1 MNNQDRNESR
11 VPLVSLPDSYLA
23 WVDGVQK
30 IPDIADINL
39 SVDLTHSERLKI
51 DDIRN
56 NISKEDFT
64 YGDFKQLGSSS
75 LGFVTDDIR
84 RKLWPKILRLTDDEL
99 NYVGE
104 ELNDIHTHIPDEV
117 YQQILKDV
125 ARSGSHLP
133 TNATDTEMANFHNDL
148 TRIICWVL
156 HRHPNMNYYQ
166 GYNDVA
172 ATILIVMGLKPG
184 LHVLEKISTE
194 FLERFME
201 QTMEKVN
208 QELFFI
214 FALLERVHPSLL
226 EHLENVELFPH
237 FALAEYTTWYAHKY
251 SENRSL
257 LHRLFDFFLSSPL
270 LMPLYL
276 STIIV
281 AHRANEIFNT
291 TPDMGHTHKVLCT
304 LPSTLPFEDLLTNAK
319 TLYHDYPPESIVKD
333 VHDYDRKRRC
343 KEQEWKLKA
352 EASRKYS
359 EKQRQLKVS
368 LPKSRLPYHFKS
380 YRTITVVTI
389 LAIGLYAFLK
399 TGSGIN

>member
-1 MNNQDRNESR
+1 MDDQDQNINR
-11 VPLVSLPDSYLA
+11 VPLVSLPDSYPA
-23 WVDGVQK
+23 WIDGIPK
-30 IPDIADINL
+30 IPDTAETN
-39 SVDLTHSERLKI
+39 SSERLKI
-51 DDIRN
+51 DVIRN
-56 NISKEDFT
+56 NVIKQDLT
-64 YGDFKQLGSSS
+64 YGDFKRLGSSK

-84 RKLWPKILRLTDDEL
+84 RILWPKILRLTDNES
-99 NYVGE
+99 NKVGE
-104 ELNDIHTHIPDEV
+104 ELDSIHTLIPDEI

-133 TNATDTEMANFHNDL
+133 HNATKSEIDTFHNEL
-148 TRIICWVL
+148 TKIICWVL
-156 HRHPNMNYYQ
+156 HKHPNMNYYQ

-172 ATILIVMGLKPG
+172 ATVLIVMGLKPG
-184 LHVLEKISTE
+184 LHVLEKISIE

-208 QELFFI
+208 QELFYI

-304 LPSTLPFEDLLTNAK
+304 LPSDLPFENLLINAE
-319 TLYHDYPPESIVKD
+319 TLYRDYPPVSIIKN
-333 VHDYDRKRRC
+333 VHDYDKKRRR

-352 EASRKYS
+352 EDSKRKS

-368 LPKSRLPYHFKS
+368 LPQSRLPYHFKG